1 MFYHCEIELD
11 LSWAKDCVLSGNHK
25 NIKGANFMITD
36 TKHYVPVVYLSINDN
51 IEFLEN
57 IKQGF
62 KRTISWKNNR
72 SEITTQTINNNLDYL
87 IDPTFRNTSR
97 LFVLS
102 FKNGNKDPT
111 RDSFDIYYMPLVEI
125 KNFNALIDNK
135 PFFNQPLKTNKKRMK
150 NLLKC
155 QEMMT
160 IQQEIY

>member
-11 LSWAKDCVLSGNHK
+11 LLWTKDCVLSENHK
-25 NIKGANFMITD
+25 NIKGANFTITD

-57 IKQGF
+57 IKQVF

-72 SEITTQTINNNLDYL
+72 SEITTQTINNNLDY
-87 IDPTFRNTSR
+87 IVDPTFRNTSK

-111 RDSFDIYYMPLVEI
+111 RDSFDKYYMP
-125 KNFNALIDNK
+125 
-135 PFFNQPLKTNKKRMK
+135 
-150 NLLKC
+150 
-155 QEMMT
+155 
-160 IQQEIY
+160 